1 MRGKLNHDENFSFL
15 RSQKNVK
22 KGEIVIS
29 KTPFVQ
35 LQTLSSQK
43 VAFCCSSCSCFL
55 GDLDSQLLRAKG
67 QLKKSSEFITH
78 AKKHACLATTTSSV
92 IHNDRFLY
100 IYQLSPLPLFI
111 LLPQTIV

>member
-1 MRGKLNHDENFSFL
+1 MHKITMRKEMDRDEGFSLL
-15 RSQKNVK
+15 RSQRKVE
-22 KGEIVIS
+22 KGEIIVS

-35 LQTLSSQK
+35 LQTQSSQK

-78 AKKHACLATTTSSV
+78 VKQRGYFAPTASND
-92 IHNDRFLY
+92 IHNRC
-100 IYQLSPLPLFI
+100 
-111 LLPQTIV
+111 